1 MDYLAVASN
10 GILPTYATTSVS
22 ERASLFASWGLLD
35 LDQYGPGEPR
45 IIRTYSGLG
54 FPIHLV
60 GPFRTGPIP

>member
-10 GILPTYATTSVS
+10 GAFPTYATTSIS

-45 IIRTYSGLG
+45 LILTYGGIG
-54 FPIHLV
+54 FPIQLQ
-60 GPFRTGPIP
+60 GPVRFPPVP